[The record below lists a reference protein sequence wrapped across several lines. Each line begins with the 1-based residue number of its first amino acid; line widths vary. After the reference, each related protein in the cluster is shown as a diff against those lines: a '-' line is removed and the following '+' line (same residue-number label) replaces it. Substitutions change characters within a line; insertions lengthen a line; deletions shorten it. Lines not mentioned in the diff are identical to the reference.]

1 MVILLGVILFLP
13 NEKEQI
19 LIEDKNEE
27 NTNLVFMLQD
37 EEGNYN
43 KSDTLPSMG
52 YTLNASKSV
61 CSNNTT
67 PTWED
72 NKLYLNNL
80 TRNGTSCYLY
90 FDIKPLAMNTILAN
104 STVHEGTP
112 DFSQVATADEGMY
125 KVEDDLGMSYYFRGA
140 VENNYVKFAGYWWRI
155 VRINGNGSIRL
166 IYDGTSAHAN
176 GESSTDRQIG
186 TSDYN
191 NSANASYYV
200 GYTYQVDAQRPS
212 TQNGGTASTIKGV
225 LDSWYSNNLQNY
237 DSQIVNSPGFCNDR
251 DLQNGSWVVNG
262 SEFYYSSF
270 ERLYTNKQPTFEC
283 ENDSDLYT
291 TSGSSNGNKALQ
303 YPIGLISMD
312 EMSFAGEVSEIT
324 NSTFYLRTTL
334 SYWTMTPSTMAFDG
348 ARMYIS
354 KTNNSV
360 STARTSAAHGVR
372 PVINL
377 KADVQLTGTGTST
390 DPYKLA

>member
-13 NEKEQI
+13 KEKEQI

-43 KSDTLPSMG
+43 KSDTLPSMR
-52 YTLNASKSV
+52 YTLNTLKSV

-112 DFSQVATADEGMY
+112 DFSQVATTDEGMY

-166 IYDGTSAHAN
+166 IYDGTSVHAN
-176 GESSTDRQIG
+176 GESSTDP
-186 TSDYN
+186 
-191 NSANASYYV
+191 YV
-200 GYTYQVDAQRPS
+200 
-212 TQNGGTASTIKGV
+212 
-225 LDSWYSNNLQNY
+225 
-237 DSQIVNSPGFCNDR
+237 
-251 DLQNGSWVVNG
+251 
-262 SEFYYSSF
+262 
-270 ERLYTNKQPTFEC
+270 
-283 ENDSDLYT
+283 
-291 TSGSSNGNKALQ
+291 
-303 YPIGLISMD
+303 
-312 EMSFAGEVSEIT
+312 VS
-324 NSTFYLRTTL
+324 
-334 SYWTMTPSTMAFDG
+334 
-348 ARMYIS
+348 
-354 KTNNSV
+354 
-360 STARTSAAHGVR
+360 
-372 PVINL
+372 
-377 KADVQLTGTGTST
+377 
-390 DPYKLA
+390 